1 MPTSPA
7 ALQAPPAGRYVID
20 GASSTVTFVTKHM
33 FGLGKVR
40 GRLKVTRG
48 VITIADPP
56 EDSRVEAEVSASSF
70 STRNL
75 MRDPQVR
82 SRLFLD
88 ARRHPAITFRS
99 DGIRQHGGSW
109 SVTGVLTV
117 KGRTAPVE
125 LTVTGVSAEGAAIV
139 FRADCT
145 VDRYAHGIT
154 VMPGMAARRLSI
166 QVAARATRA

>member
-1 MPTSPA
+1 MSATSTA
-7 ALQAPPAGRYVID
+7 VQAPPAGRYAID
-20 GASSTVTFVTKHM
+20 PAGSSVTFVTKHM

-40 GRLKVTRG
+40 ARLKMTRG

-88 ARRHPAITFRS
+88 VRHHPAISFCF
-99 DGIRQHGGSW
+99 RQHPAAPGRLVGYR
-109 SVTGVLTV
+109 GPHH
-117 KGRTAPVE
+117 KGTY
-125 LTVTGVSAEGAAIV
+125 GA
-139 FRADCT
+139 R
-145 VDRYAHGIT
+145 
-154 VMPGMAARRLSI
+154 
-166 QVAARATRA
+166 